1 MVGTTRGRLT
11 AREGYRYNSTRGAKT
26 SEDMIF
32 HIGLGSNEGKPAE
45 SLAGARRRLSEAGI
59 ATRRASSLYRTE
71 PVGFRDQAW
80 FLNQVLEVE
89 TDLSPW
95 GLLRQIKEIEAR
107 MGRRPAPR
115 NRPRVIDIDIL
126 LAESTV
132 VQTATLT
139 VPHPR
144 LAERNF
150 ALVPLAEIAPFAVHP
165 LLRVTVSELL
175 RRSSDRA
182 KVERIDAPAPCGRG
196 AKTRPRSG

>member
-1 MVGTTRGRLT
+1 
-11 AREGYRYNSTRGAKT
+11 
-26 SEDMIF
+26 MIF
-32 HIGLGSNEGKPAE
+32 HIGLGSNEGKAAE
-45 SLAGARRRLSEAGI
+45 NLAGARRRLSEAGI

-95 GLLRQIKEIEAR
+95 GLLRRIKEIEAR

-115 NRPRVIDIDIL
+115 NRPRIIDIDIL
-126 LAESTV
+126 LAESAV

-150 ALVPLAEIAPFAVHP
+150 ALVPLAEIAPSAVHP

-175 RRSSDRA
+175 RRSPDRA
-182 KVERIDAPAPCGRG
+182 RVGRVDAPAPRGRS
-196 AKTRPRSG
+196 AKTRLRIG

>member
-1 MVGTTRGRLT
+1 
-11 AREGYRYNSTRGAKT
+11 
-26 SEDMIF
+26 MIY
-32 HIGLGSNEGKPAE
+32 HLGLGSNEGRPRTNLEKARCLLTE
-45 SLAGARRRLSEAGI
+45 SGI

-95 GLLRQIKEIEAR
+95 GLLSRIKEIEAR

-132 VQTATLT
+132 IRTATLA

-144 LAERNF
+144 LADRSF
-150 ALVPLAEIAPFAVHP
+150 VLTPLAEIAPSAVHP

-182 KVERIDAPAPCGRG
+182 RVERIDAPAPPGRG